1 MATCDYIELLI
12 GPFED
17 GELEPHEME
26 EVAFHVVAC
35 LGCKAALEDYRELG
49 LALRGTVLQPP
60 LDGFTAKVADRIDHS
75 WIPLHVRFGRMREIL
90 SRAGSIF
97 EIAVVAAATAVLTVV
112 IASPYAKKL
121 GLPSSGSTVASSAP
135 QVVAKAEPKAVE
147 VSPPSAPVQPVALS
161 SNELSPDFAPPRE
174 LMLGDPATSES
185 QEVMTDLTGGEGPSV
200 PVWSEPRTQ
209 TTVVYVPHRP

>member
-1 MATCDYIELLI
+1 MTTCDDIELLI

-49 LALRGTVLQPP
+49 LALRGAVLQPS
-60 LDGFTAKVADRIDHS
+60 LDGFASKVADRIDHS
-75 WIPLHVRFGRMREIL
+75 WIPLHVRFGRMREML

-97 EIAVVAAATAVLTVV
+97 EIAVIAAATAVLTIV
-112 IASPYAKKL
+112 IASPYAKKF
-121 GLPSSGSTVASSAP
+121 GLHSPPSTVVASTSGEI
-135 QVVAKAEPKAVE
+135 AKAEPKTIDA
-147 VSPPSAPVQPVALS
+147 PPSAPIQPVS
-161 SNELSPDFAPPRE
+161 ISRSEPRPEFAPPRE

-200 PVWSEPRTQ
+200 PVWNEPRTQ
-209 TTVVYVPHRP
+209 TTVVYVPHHP